1 MATKVIFWIVIL
13 IGLYLVA
20 SKYLGINA
28 ILATLSDASLKGIAT
43 LQGRDVK
50 GVTA

>member
-1 MATKVIFWIVIL
+1 MKQFAFWITVL

-20 SKYLGINA
+20 TNASKINVV
-28 ILATLSDASLKGIAT
+28 LMTLSDTSLKGIAT

>member
-1 MATKVIFWIVIL
+1 MKKVVFWIMVL

-20 SKYLGINA
+20 MNA
-28 ILATLSDASLKGIAT
+28 TKLNTVLSTLSDTSLKGIAT
-43 LQGRDVK
+43 LQGRNVK

>member
-1 MATKVIFWIVIL
+1 MKVVFWITVL

-20 SKYLGINA
+20 VNA
-28 ILATLSDASLKGIAT
+28 STLNLILMTLSDTSLKGIAT

>member
-1 MATKVIFWIVIL
+1 MKQVIFWIMVL

-20 SKYLGINA
+20 MNA
-28 ILATLSDASLKGIAT
+28 TRLNTVLMTLSSTSLKGIAT
-43 LQGRDVK
+43 LQGRDVQ